1 MALEKEISK
10 YGFTANKGYH
20 VVDSV
25 RYHKRLVTPTVATG
39 EKNTSKSVVSY
50 SDKDAR
56 DAGSEPMKQESYQF
70 DLATES
76 DAEDI
81 LTQAYAYLKT
91 LDEFKDAADV

>member
-25 RYHKRLVTPTVATG
+25 RYHKRLGTPTVATG
-39 EKNTSKSVVSY
+39 EKNTSMSVVSY